1 MINNFIVVQ
10 ILSLVLYNNFI
21 SSIDFLAWFGEVI
34 LLKVIFIGLIKITW
48 LMIILS
54 YLEELILAMFNILNL
69 SGKELYFLNFL
80 KQVLHEELETFD
92 KIQ

>member
-1 MINNFIVVQ
+1 MI
-10 ILSLVLYNNFI
+10 
-21 SSIDFLAWFGEVI
+21 
-34 LLKVIFIGLIKITW
+34 
-48 LMIILS
+48 IILS

-69 SGKELYFLNFL
+69 SGKELYFLDFL